1 MTDSHNNKQVGGRLG
16 DRMGGPNVFA
26 DIHHKIENIIRREY
40 ELVDGRALPPFQVER
55 PKEESFGDLSCNA
68 AMVLT
73 KFLSNPP
80 RAIAE
85 KIIGELQ
92 KDKVVKSVSIAGP
105 GFINIFLTDN
115 YWQGLLAAI
124 YDAGDNYGKNI
135 DGANEKTNVE
145 FVSANPT
152 GPLHVGHARGA
163 VVGDVLVRLLRFAG
177 FDVTAEYY
185 INDAGAQ
192 IDTLARSLY
201 FRYQQS
207 AGAVDKNLEPPAGC
221 YPGDYLIPPA
231 EDLYKEVGD
240 KYAGQAEVAWL
251 DFFRDYAVGKMM
263 VEIKKD
269 LADMHIAHDVFSS
282 EKKLVAAGKVQ
293 EVLQELEK
301 ENKIYEGVLEK
312 PKGKTVDDWEP
323 RPQKLFRSTADGDE
337 VDRPIQKSDGSFTYF
352 ANDIAYHLDKCQR
365 GATRLINI
373 LGADHG
379 GYVKRISSATRA
391 VSHGRSRLECLL
403 MQVVRFMQHGAPLK
417 MSKRA
422 GNFIMLRDVIAE
434 VGADSLR
441 IYLLSRRPDSQM
453 DFDYDEVMATKR
465 DNPVFYLHYGFAR
478 AHSLMKIIDG
488 QFAGLAPDF
497 SPGALAKINH
507 PLELQMIKKIAE
519 FPNMV
524 EKAALLA
531 EPHRIVFYL
540 ADLAT
545 CFHQLWTAGR
555 DDLDLK
561 FLQVDDRQLTAARL
575 ALVKGF
581 CRVMEIAGRIM
592 AIEWKTEL
600 R

>member
-1 MTDSHNNKQVGGRLG
+1 MINIAHDV
-16 DRMGGPNVFA
+16 NVFSVV
-26 DIHHKIENIIRREY
+26 HQKIKSIILDGY
-40 ELVDGRALPPFQVER
+40 KVDGAVLPPFQVER
-55 PKEESFGDLSCNA
+55 PKEDGFGDLSCNA

-73 KFLSNPP
+73 KFLSAPP
-80 RAIAE
+80 KTIAQ
-85 KIIGELQ
+85 KIIDELQ
-92 KDKVVKSVSIAGP
+92 KDKMVKSATMAGP
-105 GFINIFLTDN
+105 GFVNITLTDN
-115 YWQGLLAAI
+115 YWQRLLAAI
-124 YDAGDNYGKNI
+124 HVAGDDYGKNVS
-135 DGANEKTNVE
+135 GRGEKTNVE

-192 IDTLARSLY
+192 VDTLARSLY
-201 FRYQQS
+201 FRYGQA
-207 AGAVDKNLEPPAGC
+207 AGAVDKNAEPPEGC

-240 KYAGQAEVAWL
+240 KYAKQGEEAWL
-251 DFFRDYAVGKMM
+251 EEFRIYAVEKMM
-263 VEIKKD
+263 IEIKKD
-269 LADMHIAHDVFSS
+269 LKDMNIAHDVFSS
-282 EKKLVAAGKVQ
+282 EKKLVLSGKVR

-312 PKGKTVDDWEP
+312 PKGKTIEDWEP
-323 RPQKLFRSTADGDE
+323 RPQKLFRSSVDGDE

-352 ANDIAYHLDKCQR
+352 ANDIAYHLDKHQR

-391 VSHGRSRLECLL
+391 VSHGRARLECLL
-403 MQVVRFMQHGAPLK
+403 MQVVRFMQQGEPLK

-422 GNFIMLRDVIAE
+422 GNFIMLRDVVAA

-478 AHSLMKIIDG
+478 AHSLMKMIDG
-488 QFAGLAPDF
+488 QFKNLAPNF
-497 SPGALAKINH
+497 SEAALQKIKH
-507 PLELQMIKKIAE
+507 PLELQMIKKLAE

-524 EKAALLA
+524 EKAASLA
-531 EPHRIVFYL
+531 EPHRLVFYL
-540 ADLAT
+540 TDLAT

-555 DDLDLK
+555 DDVDLK
-561 FLQVDDRQLTAARL
+561 FLQSNDEELTAARL
-575 ALVKGF
+575 ALVKVF
-581 CRVMEIAGRIM
+581 CKVMAGAGRIM